1 MFKEFD
7 IFTKGKTPFTIN
19 GEVDFSDL
27 ERTAVN
33 LKMHA
38 ENYELLNA
46 PRTKRAMVYGKMYV
60 DFNAT
65 LRGPVEELVM
75 RGNICLLYTSQV
87 PLFELFD
94 YHLPLH
100 FQTARVKVEGQIGLP
115 ENQRT

>member
-1 MFKEFD
+1 MFRFDNEPVQVVNSKMMFKEFD

-65 LRGPVEELVM
+65 LRG
-75 RGNICLLYTSQV
+75 GT
-87 PLFELFD
+87 
-94 YHLPLH
+94 
-100 FQTARVKVEGQIGLP
+100 
-115 ENQRT
+115 